1 MRPLTAGAT
10 LAAWEAGANQHPL
23 DRALTLLHAAEP
35 GASRGELAAL
45 PVGERDARLL
55 RLRAATLGP
64 ELAAFTACP
73 RCGERLET
81 AFDTT
86 PLLAESAP
94 DEPLEA
100 RGGGARMRFRLPD
113 SRDLAAAAGG
123 GSVER
128 ARRTLAERCVL
139 EAFRDDG
146 SAVAAAELP
155 DRAYEALSEAMGRAA
170 PAADVTLALQ
180 CPECGHG
187 WEAALDVGPVFWA
200 EVAARA
206 RVLLRE
212 VHTLAAAYHWAEA
225 EILAMT
231 PARRGAYLR
240 MVQE

>member
-1 MRPLTAGAT
+1 MRPLSAGAT
-10 LAAWEAGANQHPL
+10 LCAWEAGAGQHPL
-23 DRALTLLHAAEP
+23 DRALTLLQAAEP
-35 GASRGELAAL
+35 GATRGELAAL

-64 ELAAFTACP
+64 SLAAFTACP

-86 PLLAESAP
+86 PLLAAVP
-94 DEPLEA
+94 ADAPLEA
-100 RGGGARMRFRLPD
+100 RGGGVRMRFRLPD

-139 EAFRDDG
+139 EAFRDEG
-146 SAVAAAELP
+146 AAVAPAELA
-155 DRAYEALSEAMGRAA
+155 DAAVEALSEAMGRAA
-170 PAADVTLALQ
+170 PAADATLALQ
-180 CPECGHG
+180 CPECGHA
-187 WEAALDVGPVFWA
+187 WEAALDAGPVFWA

-225 EILAMT
+225 EILAMS
-231 PARRGAYLR
+231 PARRAAYLR